1 MRCFPWASRVRGRR
15 LWRRLPARDKW
26 TRLPFWITSSLST
39 HGSMSKSKESRSA
52 GEMAAS
58 AGDLEAWVIDARRHS
73 LDVVRDLSDDQFRV
87 PLLRTINPFLWE
99 IGHIAYFQEYWVLR
113 HVAGRPPIRPD
124 GDSLYDSAKIA
135 HDTRWDL
142 PLPSRELTVHY
153 MLEVCGR
160 VLDYMRSS
168 SFEFSRDAYFV
179 LLSVF
184 HEDMHD
190 EALLITRQNL
200 GHGFPASVEP
210 ADAPP
215 VDHSAVGDVSIAA
228 GQYTVGSASDEG
240 FIFDNEKWA
249 HTVNVPAFRISRS
262 LVTQR
267 EFLNYVETTGV
278 RPPVY
283 WKRDKDGTWLRRH
296 FAEWIPLEPHRP
308 VSNISWF
315 EADAYCRWAGRRL
328 PTEFEWEIAA
338 RHRGCDQM
346 FGSVW
351 QWTSSDF
358 LPYSGFSED
367 PYKEYSS
374 PWFRT
379 HKTLRGGAFTTRLR
393 MMRPAYRNFYTPER
407 SDIWAGLRT
416 CALES

>member
-1 MRCFPWASRVRGRR
+1 
-15 LWRRLPARDKW
+15 
-26 TRLPFWITSSLST
+26 
-39 HGSMSKSKESRSA
+39 MSKSKESRSA
-52 GEMAAS
+52 GEMGAS
-58 AGDLEAWVIDARRHS
+58 LEDLEVWVIDARAHT
-73 LDVVRDLSDDQFRV
+73 LDIVRDLSDEQFRV

-99 IGHIAYFQEYWVLR
+99 FGHIAYFQEYWVLR
-113 HVAGRPPIRPD
+113 HAAGCHPIRPD

-135 HDTRWDL
+135 HDTRWNL
-142 PLPSRELTVHY
+142 PLPSLPQTIHY
-153 MLEVCGR
+153 MLEVRDR
-160 VLDYMRSS
+160 VLNSISTS
-168 SFEFSRDAYFV
+168 SFDFSRETYFV

-190 EALLITRQNL
+190 EALLITRQTL
-200 GHGFPASVEP
+200 GHRFPTALER

-215 VDHSAVGDVSIAA
+215 VPVSAVGDVCIAA
-228 GQYTVGSASDEG
+228 GEYTVGSTGDEG

-262 LVTQR
+262 LVTQT
-267 EFLNYVETTGV
+267 EFLNFVEATGAS
-278 RPPVY
+278 PPIY
-283 WKRDKDGTWLRRH
+283 WKRDEDGNWLRRH
-296 FAEWIPLEPHRP
+296 FAEWIPLEPDRP

-315 EADAYCRWAGRRL
+315 EADAYCRWACRRL
-328 PTEFEWEIAA
+328 PTELEWEIAA
-338 RHRGCDQM
+338 RHGGCDQM

-358 LPYSGFSED
+358 LPYPGFSED

-379 HKTLRGGAFTTRLR
+379 HKTLRGAAFTTRAR